1 LTDMESKDTLPEQ
14 MENRINKL
22 EALRAKDIDPY
33 GQAFSISH
41 HARDILDNFDALEGQ
56 NVSVAGRIHTMR
68 AHGKSSFAHI
78 IDVTGQIQIY
88 AKIDQLG
95 EECYNFFK
103 DLDLG
108 DIIGVQGKVFRTRR
122 GEVTVDVEEVTLLSK
137 ALRPLPDKWHGLK
150 DVEIRY
156 RQRYLDLIVN
166 PDVREVFVTRS
177 QIINGMRRFLDERG
191 FLEVETPM
199 MHAIPGGATAR
210 PFVTHHNALDIDLY
224 LRIAPELYLK
234 RLLVGGLEKV
244 YEINKN
250 FRNEGIST
258 RHNPE
263 FTMMEL
269 YQAYSDYKGMMEL
282 SEEMISHVALQ
293 VLGTTEITYQGQE
306 ISLKPPWRRITMVDA
321 VKEMT
326 GFDLNSYSTDEEAV
340 RGAKAIGVEVKD
352 NFTRGQV
359 LHEIF
364 EERVESKLI
373 QPTFILDYPL
383 EVSPLAKKKHDS
395 PDFVYRF
402 EGFMVGMELLN
413 AFTELNDPIDQRERF
428 EDQVR
433 QRQKGDDEA
442 HMMDE
447 DYVTALEYGMPP
459 AGGLGVG
466 IDRLIMILTDSPSIR
481 DVILFPLMRP
491 QR

>member
-1 LTDMESKDTLPEQ
+1 MTDMESKDTLPEQ

-95 EECYNFFK
+95 EECYNSFK

-122 GEVTVDVEEVTLLSK
+122 GEVTVDVEGVTLLSK

-306 ISLKPPWRRITMVDA
+306 ISLRPPWKRITMVDV
-321 VKEMT
+321 VKEIT
-326 GFDLNSYSTDEEAV
+326 GFDLDSYSTDEEAV
-340 RGAKAIGVEVKD
+340 RGARDIGVEVKD

-359 LHEIF
+359 LNEIF